1 MKTTMVVRLQPGHER
16 KVSGAEDE
24 VEEETEGEIIERKH
38 SGTMG
43 LAGGK
48 DKDEEE
54 EADVVGDEKEFEI
67 EIARSE
73 EEVVDEVVEEEE
85 VVEEVVDEEEVI
97 EKFGIENTSDE
108 ETAGDSQSIVGIE
121 EEDPLKSDE
130 GSDEDLENK
139 EDAVDEVVHSES
151 DEESGEDLT
160 GKLLHRQFLFVSL
173 FGNVE
178 IGEALTGWCWFAQ
191 SHLFACSHPTTPTQT
206 QSVTQVCAK
215 TNRSYYGDR
224 FSYGRPLSVPLTF

>member
-16 KVSGAEDE
+16 KVSGAEDKVEKE
-24 VEEETEGEIIERKH
+24 VEDETEEEIIERKH

-48 DKDEEE
+48 DENEEE

-73 EEVVDEVVEEEE
+73 EEA
-85 VVEEVVDEEEVI
+85 VEEV
-97 EKFGIENTSDE
+97 GIENTSEE
-108 ETAGDSQSIVGIE
+108 ETVGDSQSIVGIE

-130 GSDEDLENK
+130 GSDEDLENT
-139 EDAVDEVVHSES
+139 EDAEDEVVHSES

-160 GKLLHRQFLFVSL
+160 GKLIHRQVLFVSL
-173 FGNVE
+173 FGNVGT
-178 IGEALTGWCWFAQ
+178 GEALTAWCWFAQ
-191 SHLFACSHPTTPTQT
+191 SHLFACSHPKTPTQT
-206 QSVTQVCAK
+206 QSVTQVRAK

>member
-24 VEEETEGEIIERKH
+24 VEKEVEEEIIERKH

-48 DKDEEE
+48 DEDEEE

-73 EEVVDEVVEEEE
+73 QEVVEEA
-85 VVEEVVDEEEVI
+85 VDEEEA
-97 EKFGIENTSDE
+97 EKVGIENTSDE

-121 EEDPLKSDE
+121 EEDSLKSDE

-178 IGEALTGWCWFAQ
+178 IGEALTGWCWFGQ

-224 FSYGRPLSVPLTF
+224 FSYSRPLSVPLTF

>member
-1 MKTTMVVRLQPGHER
+1 MVVRLQPGHER

-24 VEEETEGEIIERKH
+24 VEKEVEEEIVERKH

-73 EEVVDEVVEEEE
+73 QE
-85 VVEEVVDEEEVI
+85 VVEEVVDEEEV
-97 EKFGIENTSDE
+97 EKVGIENTSDE

-160 GKLLHRQFLFVSL
+160 GKLFHRQLLFVSL
-173 FGNVE
+173 FGT
-178 IGEALTGWCWFAQ
+178 GEALTGWCWFGQ

-206 QSVTQVCAK
+206 QSVTQVRTK

-224 FSYGRPLSVPLTF
+224 FSYGRPFSVPLTF

>member
-16 KVSGAEDE
+16 KISGAEDE
-24 VEEETEGEIIERKH
+24 VEKETEEEIIERKH

-48 DKDEEE
+48 DEDEEKV
-54 EADVVGDEKEFEI
+54 ADVVGDEKEFEI

-73 EEVVDEVVEEEE
+73 EEVV
-85 VVEEVVDEEEVI
+85 EEVI
-97 EKFGIENTSDE
+97 EKVGIENTSDE

-130 GSDEDLENK
+130 GSDEDLEIT
-139 EDAVDEVVHSES
+139 EDAGDEVVHSES

-178 IGEALTGWCWFAQ
+178 IGEALTGWCWFGQ

>member
-1 MKTTMVVRLQPGHER
+1 MVVRLQPGHER

-24 VEEETEGEIIERKH
+24 VEKEVEEEIVERKH

-48 DKDEEE
+48 DEDEEE

-73 EEVVDEVVEEEE
+73 EEVV
-85 VVEEVVDEEEVI
+85 EEVVDEEEV
-97 EKFGIENTSDE
+97 EKVGIENTSDE

-121 EEDPLKSDE
+121 EEDSLKSDE

-178 IGEALTGWCWFAQ
+178 IGEALTGWCWFGQ

>member
-1 MKTTMVVRLQPGHER
+1 MVVRLQPGHER
-16 KVSGAEDE
+16 KVSGAEDKVEKE
-24 VEEETEGEIIERKH
+24 VEDETEEEIIERKH

-48 DKDEEE
+48 DENEEE
-54 EADVVGDEKEFEI
+54 DADVVGDEKEFEI

-73 EEVVDEVVEEEE
+73 EEA
-85 VVEEVVDEEEVI
+85 VEEV
-97 EKFGIENTSDE
+97 GIENTSEE
-108 ETAGDSQSIVGIE
+108 ETVGDSQSIVGIE

-130 GSDEDLENK
+130 GSDEDLENT
-139 EDAVDEVVHSES
+139 EDAEDEVVHSES

-160 GKLLHRQFLFVSL
+160 GKLIHRQVLFVSL
-173 FGNVE
+173 FGNVGT
-178 IGEALTGWCWFAQ
+178 GEALTAWCWFAQ
-191 SHLFACSHPTTPTQT
+191 SHLFACSHPKTPTQT
-206 QSVTQVCAK
+206 QSVTQVRAK

>member
-24 VEEETEGEIIERKH
+24 VEKEVEEEIIERKH

-48 DKDEEE
+48 DENEEE
-54 EADVVGDEKEFEI
+54 DADVVGDEKEFEI

-73 EEVVDEVVEEEE
+73 EEA
-85 VVEEVVDEEEVI
+85 VEEV
-97 EKFGIENTSDE
+97 GIENTSEE
-108 ETAGDSQSIVGIE
+108 ETVGDSQSIVGIE

-130 GSDEDLENK
+130 GSDEDLENT
-139 EDAVDEVVHSES
+139 EDAEDEVVHSES

-160 GKLLHRQFLFVSL
+160 GKLIHRQVLFVSL
-173 FGNVE
+173 FGNVGT
-178 IGEALTGWCWFAQ
+178 GEALTAWCWFAQ
-191 SHLFACSHPTTPTQT
+191 SHLFACSHPKTPTQT
-206 QSVTQVCAK
+206 QSVTQVRAK

>member
-1 MKTTMVVRLQPGHER
+1 MVVRLQPGHER
-16 KVSGAEDE
+16 KVSGGEDK
-24 VEEETEGEIIERKH
+24 VEEEIIERKH

-48 DKDEEE
+48 DEDEEE

-73 EEVVDEVVEEEE
+73 EEVVDEVVDKEEVDKEE
-85 VVEEVVDEEEVI
+85 VVEEV
-97 EKFGIENTSDE
+97 GIENTSEE
-108 ETAGDSQSIVGIE
+108 ETVGDSQSIVGIE

-130 GSDEDLENK
+130 GSDEDLEIT
-139 EDAVDEVVHSES
+139 EDAGDEIVHSES

-160 GKLLHRQFLFVSL
+160 GKLFHRHFL
-173 FGNVE
+173 FGNVGT
-178 IGEALTGWCWFAQ
+178 GEALTAWCWFAQ

-206 QSVTQVCAK
+206 QSVTQVRPK

>member
-1 MKTTMVVRLQPGHER
+1 MVVRLQPGHER

-24 VEEETEGEIIERKH
+24 VEKEVEEEIIERKH

-48 DKDEEE
+48 DEDEEE

-73 EEVVDEVVEEEE
+73 EEA
-85 VVEEVVDEEEVI
+85 VEEV
-97 EKFGIENTSDE
+97 GIENTSEE
-108 ETAGDSQSIVGIE
+108 ETVGDSQSIVGIE

-130 GSDEDLENK
+130 GSDEDLENT
-139 EDAVDEVVHSES
+139 EDAEDEVVHSES

-160 GKLLHRQFLFVSL
+160 GKLIHRQVLFVSL
-173 FGNVE
+173 FGNVGT
-178 IGEALTGWCWFAQ
+178 GEALTAWCWFAQ
-191 SHLFACSHPTTPTQT
+191 SHLFACSHPKTPTQT
-206 QSVTQVCAK
+206 QSVTQVRAK

>member
-1 MKTTMVVRLQPGHER
+1 MVVRLQPGHER
-16 KVSGAEDE
+16 KVSGAEEE
-24 VEEETEGEIIERKH
+24 VEEVVEEEIIERKH

-48 DKDEEE
+48 DENEEE

-73 EEVVDEVVEEEE
+73 EEA
-85 VVEEVVDEEEVI
+85 VEEV
-97 EKFGIENTSDE
+97 GIENTSEE
-108 ETAGDSQSIVGIE
+108 ETVGDSQSIVGIE

-130 GSDEDLENK
+130 GSDEDLENT
-139 EDAVDEVVHSES
+139 EDAEDEVVHSES

-160 GKLLHRQFLFVSL
+160 GKLIHRQVLFVSL
-173 FGNVE
+173 FGNVGT
-178 IGEALTGWCWFAQ
+178 GEALTAWCWFAQ
-191 SHLFACSHPTTPTQT
+191 SHLFACSHPKTPTQT
-206 QSVTQVCAK
+206 QSVTQVRAK

>member
-16 KVSGAEDE
+16 KVSGAEDKVEKE
-24 VEEETEGEIIERKH
+24 VEDETEEEIIKRKH

-48 DKDEEE
+48 DENEEE
-54 EADVVGDEKEFEI
+54 DADVVGDEKEFEI

-73 EEVVDEVVEEEE
+73 EEA
-85 VVEEVVDEEEVI
+85 VEEV
-97 EKFGIENTSDE
+97 GIENTSEE
-108 ETAGDSQSIVGIE
+108 ETVGDSQSIVGIE

-130 GSDEDLENK
+130 GSDEDLENT
-139 EDAVDEVVHSES
+139 EDAEDEVVHSES

-160 GKLLHRQFLFVSL
+160 GKLIHRQVLFVSL
-173 FGNVE
+173 FGNVGT
-178 IGEALTGWCWFAQ
+178 GEALTAWCWFAQ
-191 SHLFACSHPTTPTQT
+191 SHLFACSHPKTPTQT
-206 QSVTQVCAK
+206 QSVTQVRAK

>member
-1 MKTTMVVRLQPGHER
+1 MVVRLQPGHER
-16 KVSGAEDE
+16 KVSGGEDKVEKE
-24 VEEETEGEIIERKH
+24 VEDKVEEEIIERKH

-48 DKDEEE
+48 DEDEEE
-54 EADVVGDEKEFEI
+54 VADVVGDEKEFEI

-73 EEVVDEVVEEEE
+73 EEVVEE
-85 VVEEVVDEEEVI
+85 VVEEV
-97 EKFGIENTSDE
+97 GIENTSEE
-108 ETAGDSQSIVGIE
+108 ETVGDSQSIVGIE

-130 GSDEDLENK
+130 GSDEDLENT
-139 EDAVDEVVHSES
+139 EDAGDEVVLSES

-160 GKLLHRQFLFVSL
+160 GKLFHRQCLFVSL

-178 IGEALTGWCWFAQ
+178 TREALTTWCWFAQ

-206 QSVTQVCAK
+206 QSVTQVRGK

>member
-1 MKTTMVVRLQPGHER
+1 MVVRLQPGHER

-24 VEEETEGEIIERKH
+24 VEEKVEEEIIERKH

-43 LAGGK
+43 LAGGN
-48 DKDEEE
+48 DENEEE
-54 EADVVGDEKEFEI
+54 EADVVRDEKEFEI

-73 EEVVDEVVEEEE
+73 EEVV
-85 VVEEVVDEEEVI
+85 EEVI
-97 EKFGIENTSDE
+97 EKVGIENTSDE

-121 EEDPLKSDE
+121 EEDSLKSDE

-160 GKLLHRQFLFVSL
+160 GKLFHRSFLFVYL
-173 FGNVE
+173 
-178 IGEALTGWCWFAQ
+178 C
-191 SHLFACSHPTTPTQT
+191 
-206 QSVTQVCAK
+206 
-215 TNRSYYGDR
+215 
-224 FSYGRPLSVPLTF
+224 

>member
-1 MKTTMVVRLQPGHER
+1 MVVRLQPGHER

-24 VEEETEGEIIERKH
+24 VEEKVEEEIIERKH

-48 DKDEEE
+48 DENEEE

-73 EEVVDEVVEEEE
+73 EEVVEE
-85 VVEEVVDEEEVI
+85 VVEKV
-97 EKFGIENTSDE
+97 GIENTSDE

-178 IGEALTGWCWFAQ
+178 IGEALTGWCWFGQ

-224 FSYGRPLSVPLTF
+224 FSYSRPLSVPLTF

>member
-16 KVSGAEDE
+16 KVSGAEDKVEKE
-24 VEEETEGEIIERKH
+24 VEDETEEEIIERKH

-48 DKDEEE
+48 DEDEEE

-67 EIARSE
+67 EIAR
-73 EEVVDEVVEEEE
+73 
-85 VVEEVVDEEEVI
+85 DEEEVI
-97 EKFGIENTSDE
+97 EKVGVENTSEE
-108 ETAGDSQSIVGIE
+108 ETVGDSQSIVGIE

-130 GSDEDLENK
+130 GSDEDLENT
-139 EDAVDEVVHSES
+139 EDAEDEVVHSES

-160 GKLLHRQFLFVSL
+160 GKLIHRQVLFVSL
-173 FGNVE
+173 FGNVGT
-178 IGEALTGWCWFAQ
+178 GEALTAWCWFAQ
-191 SHLFACSHPTTPTQT
+191 SHLFACSHPKTPTQT
-206 QSVTQVCAK
+206 QSVTQVRAK

>member
-1 MKTTMVVRLQPGHER
+1 MVVRLQPGHER
-16 KVSGAEDE
+16 KVSGAEDKVEKE
-24 VEEETEGEIIERKH
+24 VEDETEEEIIERKH

-48 DKDEEE
+48 DENEEE
-54 EADVVGDEKEFEI
+54 DADVVGDEKEFEI

-73 EEVVDEVVEEEE
+73 EEA
-85 VVEEVVDEEEVI
+85 VEEV
-97 EKFGIENTSDE
+97 GIENTSEE
-108 ETAGDSQSIVGIE
+108 ETVGDSQSIVGIE

-130 GSDEDLENK
+130 GSDEDLENT
-139 EDAVDEVVHSES
+139 EDAEDEVVHSES

-160 GKLLHRQFLFVSL
+160 GKLIHRQVLFVSL
-173 FGNVE
+173 FGNVGT
-178 IGEALTGWCWFAQ
+178 GEALTAWCWFAQ

-206 QSVTQVCAK
+206 QSVTQVRAK

>member
-16 KVSGAEDE
+16 KVSGAEEE
-24 VEEETEGEIIERKH
+24 VEEVVEEEIIERKH

-48 DKDEEE
+48 DEDEEE

-67 EIARSE
+67 EIAR
-73 EEVVDEVVEEEE
+73 DEEE
-85 VVEEVVDEEEVI
+85 VVEQTDIEIVRSEEEVI
-97 EKFGIENTSDE
+97 EKAGVENTSEE
-108 ETAGDSQSIVGIE
+108 ETVGDSQSIVGIE

-130 GSDEDLENK
+130 GSDEDLENTD
-139 EDAVDEVVHSES
+139 DAEDEVVHSES

-160 GKLLHRQFLFVSL
+160 GKLIHRQVLFVSL
-173 FGNVE
+173 FGNVGT
-178 IGEALTGWCWFAQ
+178 GEALTAWCWFAQ
-191 SHLFACSHPTTPTQT
+191 SHLFACSHPKTPTQT
-206 QSVTQVCAK
+206 QSVTQVRAK

>member
-16 KVSGAEDE
+16 KVSGAEDKVEKE
-24 VEEETEGEIIERKH
+24 VEDETEEEIIERKH

-48 DKDEEE
+48 DENEEE
-54 EADVVGDEKEFEI
+54 DADVVGDEKEFEI

-73 EEVVDEVVEEEE
+73 EEA
-85 VVEEVVDEEEVI
+85 VEEV
-97 EKFGIENTSDE
+97 GIENTSEE
-108 ETAGDSQSIVGIE
+108 ETVGDSQSIVGIE

-130 GSDEDLENK
+130 GSDEDLENT
-139 EDAVDEVVHSES
+139 EDAEDEVVHSES

-160 GKLLHRQFLFVSL
+160 GKLIHRQVLFVSL
-173 FGNVE
+173 FGNVGT
-178 IGEALTGWCWFAQ
+178 GEALTAWCWFAQ

-206 QSVTQVCAK
+206 QSVTQVRAK

>member
-1 MKTTMVVRLQPGHER
+1 MKEESVGGVQADTREHVERPGYKRRFKRE
-16 KVSGAEDE
+16 KEVEDE
-24 VEEETEGEIIERKH
+24 TEEEIIERKH

-48 DKDEEE
+48 DEDEEE

-67 EIARSE
+67 EIAR
-73 EEVVDEVVEEEE
+73 
-85 VVEEVVDEEEVI
+85 DEEEVI
-97 EKFGIENTSDE
+97 EKVGVENTSEE
-108 ETAGDSQSIVGIE
+108 ETVGDSQSIVGIE

-130 GSDEDLENK
+130 GSDEDLENT
-139 EDAVDEVVHSES
+139 EDAEDEVVHSES

-160 GKLLHRQFLFVSL
+160 GKLIHRQVLFVSL
-173 FGNVE
+173 FGNVGT
-178 IGEALTGWCWFAQ
+178 GEALTAWCWFAQ
-191 SHLFACSHPTTPTQT
+191 SHLFACSHPKTPTQT
-206 QSVTQVCAK
+206 QSVTQVRAK

>member
-1 MKTTMVVRLQPGHER
+1 MVVRLQPGHER

-24 VEEETEGEIIERKH
+24 VEKEVEEEIVERKH

-73 EEVVDEVVEEEE
+73 QE
-85 VVEEVVDEEEVI
+85 VVEEVVDEEEV
-97 EKFGIENTSDE
+97 EKVGIENTSDE

-160 GKLLHRQFLFVSL
+160 GKLFHRQLLFVSL
-173 FGNVE
+173 FGT
-178 IGEALTGWCWFAQ
+178 GEALTGWCWFGQ

>member
-1 MKTTMVVRLQPGHER
+1 M
-16 KVSGAEDE
+16 
-24 VEEETEGEIIERKH
+24 
-38 SGTMG
+38 
-43 LAGGK
+43 
-48 DKDEEE
+48 
-54 EADVVGDEKEFEI
+54 
-67 EIARSE
+67 
-73 EEVVDEVVEEEE
+73 EE
-85 VVEEVVDEEEVI
+85 VVEEVVEEEKVVDEEKVV
-97 EKFGIENTSDE
+97 EKVGIENTSDE

-178 IGEALTGWCWFAQ
+178 IGEALTGWCWFGQ

-206 QSVTQVCAK
+206 QSVTQVHAK

-224 FSYGRPLSVPLTF
+224 FSYSRPLSVPLTF

>member
-16 KVSGAEDE
+16 KVSGAEGEVEKE
-24 VEEETEGEIIERKH
+24 VEEEIIERKH

-48 DKDEEE
+48 DEDEEE

-73 EEVVDEVVEEEE
+73 EEVVEEVVEEEK
-85 VVEEVVDEEEVI
+85 VVDEEKVV
-97 EKFGIENTSDE
+97 EKVGIENTSDE

-121 EEDPLKSDE
+121 EEDSLKSDE

-139 EDAVDEVVHSES
+139 EDAVDEVVHLES

-178 IGEALTGWCWFAQ
+178 IAEALTGWCWFAQ

-206 QSVTQVCAK
+206 QSVTQLRAK

>member
-16 KVSGAEDE
+16 KVSGAEDKVEKE
-24 VEEETEGEIIERKH
+24 VEDETEEEIIERKH

-48 DKDEEE
+48 DENEEE
-54 EADVVGDEKEFEI
+54 DADVVGDEKEFEI

-73 EEVVDEVVEEEE
+73 EEA
-85 VVEEVVDEEEVI
+85 VEEV
-97 EKFGIENTSDE
+97 GIENTSEE
-108 ETAGDSQSIVGIE
+108 ETVGDSQSIVGIE

-130 GSDEDLENK
+130 GSDEDLENT
-139 EDAVDEVVHSES
+139 EDAEDEVVHSES

-160 GKLLHRQFLFVSL
+160 GKLIHRQVLFVSL
-173 FGNVE
+173 FGNVGT
-178 IGEALTGWCWFAQ
+178 GEALTAWCWFAQ
-191 SHLFACSHPTTPTQT
+191 SHLFACSHPKTPTQT
-206 QSVTQVCAK
+206 QSVTQVRAK

>member
-1 MKTTMVVRLQPGHER
+1 MVVRLQPGHER
-16 KVSGAEDE
+16 KVSGAEGE
-24 VEEETEGEIIERKH
+24 VEEEVEDKTEEEIIERKH

-48 DKDEEE
+48 DENEEE
-54 EADVVGDEKEFEI
+54 VADIVGDEKEFEI

-73 EEVVDEVVEEEE
+73 EEVVKEVVDEEE
-85 VVEEVVDEEEVI
+85 VVEEVVDKEEVN
-97 EKFGIENTSDE
+97 EEVGIENTSEE
-108 ETAGDSQSIVGIE
+108 ETVGDSQSIVGIE

-130 GSDEDLENK
+130 GSDEDLENT
-139 EDAVDEVVHSES
+139 EDAGDEVVHSES

-160 GKLLHRQFLFVSL
+160 GKLFHRHFL
-173 FGNVE
+173 FGNVGT
-178 IGEALTGWCWFAQ
+178 GEALTAWCWFAQ

-206 QSVTQVCAK
+206 QSVTQVRAK

>member
-16 KVSGAEDE
+16 KVSGAEEE
-24 VEEETEGEIIERKH
+24 VEEVVEEEIIERKH

-48 DKDEEE
+48 DENEEE
-54 EADVVGDEKEFEI
+54 DADVVGDEKEFEI

-73 EEVVDEVVEEEE
+73 EEA
-85 VVEEVVDEEEVI
+85 VEEV
-97 EKFGIENTSDE
+97 GIENTSEE
-108 ETAGDSQSIVGIE
+108 ETVGDSQSIVGIE

-130 GSDEDLENK
+130 GSDEDLENT
-139 EDAVDEVVHSES
+139 EDAEDEVVHSES

-160 GKLLHRQFLFVSL
+160 GKLIHRQVLFVSL
-173 FGNVE
+173 FGNVGT
-178 IGEALTGWCWFAQ
+178 GEALTAWCWFAQ
-191 SHLFACSHPTTPTQT
+191 SHLFACSHPKTPTQT
-206 QSVTQVCAK
+206 QSVTQVRAK

>member
-1 MKTTMVVRLQPGHER
+1 MVVRLQPGHER
-16 KVSGAEDE
+16 KVSGAEDKVEKE
-24 VEEETEGEIIERKH
+24 VEDETEEEIIERKH

-48 DKDEEE
+48 DENEEE
-54 EADVVGDEKEFEI
+54 DADVVGDEKEFEI

-73 EEVVDEVVEEEE
+73 EEA
-85 VVEEVVDEEEVI
+85 VEEV
-97 EKFGIENTSDE
+97 GIENTSEE
-108 ETAGDSQSIVGIE
+108 ETVGDSQSIVGIE

-130 GSDEDLENK
+130 GSDEDLENT
-139 EDAVDEVVHSES
+139 EDAEDEVVHSES

-160 GKLLHRQFLFVSL
+160 GKLIHRQVLFVSL
-173 FGNVE
+173 FGNVGT
-178 IGEALTGWCWFAQ
+178 GEALTAWCWFAQ

-206 QSVTQVCAK
+206 QSVTQVHAK

>member
-1 MKTTMVVRLQPGHER
+1 MVVRLQPGHER
-16 KVSGAEDE
+16 KVSGTEDE
-24 VEEETEGEIIERKH
+24 VEEEVQGEVEKEVEEEIIERKH

-48 DKDEEE
+48 DEDEEE

-73 EEVVDEVVEEEE
+73 EEVVEEL
-85 VVEEVVDEEEVI
+85 VDEEEVI
-97 EKFGIENTSDE
+97 EKVGIENTSDE

-130 GSDEDLENK
+130 GSDEDLENT

-160 GKLLHRQFLFVSL
+160 GKSCLCHCLGMWKLEKR
-173 FGNVE
+173 
-178 IGEALTGWCWFAQ
+178 
-191 SHLFACSHPTTPTQT
+191 
-206 QSVTQVCAK
+206 
-215 TNRSYYGDR
+215 
-224 FSYGRPLSVPLTF
+224 

>member
-24 VEEETEGEIIERKH
+24 VEKEVEEEIIERKH

-48 DKDEEE
+48 DENEEE
-54 EADVVGDEKEFEI
+54 DADVVGDEKEFEI

-73 EEVVDEVVEEEE
+73 EET
-85 VVEEVVDEEEVI
+85 VEEV
-97 EKFGIENTSDE
+97 GIENTSEE
-108 ETAGDSQSIVGIE
+108 ETVGDSQSIVGIE

-130 GSDEDLENK
+130 GSDEDLENT
-139 EDAVDEVVHSES
+139 EDAGDEVVHSES

-160 GKLLHRQFLFVSL
+160 GKLFHHQYLFVSL

-178 IGEALTGWCWFAQ
+178 IGEALTAWCWFAQ

-206 QSVTQVCAK
+206 QSVTQVRAK

>member
-16 KVSGAEDE
+16 KVSGAEEE
-24 VEEETEGEIIERKH
+24 VEKEVEKEIIERKH

-48 DKDEEE
+48 DEDEEE
-54 EADVVGDEKEFEI
+54 EADDVGDEKEFEI

-73 EEVVDEVVEEEE
+73 EEVV
-85 VVEEVVDEEEVI
+85 EEVVDEEEVV
-97 EKFGIENTSDE
+97 EKVGIENTSDE

-139 EDAVDEVVHSES
+139 EDAGDEVVHSES

-160 GKLLHRQFLFVSL
+160 GKLFHRSFLFVSL

-178 IGEALTGWCWFAQ
+178 IGEALTGWCWFGQ

-206 QSVTQVCAK
+206 QSVTQVRAK